1 MADYILSAKIT
12 GDSKSFENA
21 FERSQNKI
29 KSFNEKVDGMGTKI
43 SDGGKRMQGFGTKTM
58 LATAPLTFFAKKTID
73 TGRAFGSSMSKV
85 QALSG
90 ETGSKLNDLERVA
103 REMGATTRYSASEAA
118 DALGY
123 MALAGWDAEMMM
135 EGLPHVLNLATAGE
149 LELAT
154 ASDIV
159 TDMMS
164 MFSIAA
170 GDASIATDVFAY
182 AQANANYD
190 VEQLAD
196 ALRYAGPA
204 AAAAGHDIQQ
214 TAAVLGMFANQ
225 GIKGSKAGTT
235 LNAMYRDLQ
244 KNADNGAVAI
254 GNTEVAIYNAQG
266 EMRSMSDIMVDVEKA
281 TKGMTDEQKNAA
293 LSSIFQQESLKGVNL
308 LLNEGTDELKKFE
321 GELYNSKDAT
331 EKIAKTM
338 DDNLDGSFRNLNSAL
353 EELQLRLFETAEGPL
368 RSFIDK
374 LTGLIIELG
383 KLDDSTLQT
392 IVAIAGIA
400 IAIGP
405 AMRALG
411 TMTRGVGDLISMG
424 SKLGGALLSPVGL
437 ISAAFVGLAYVLIN
451 TLVPGDNFLEKMKS
465 LGAYITEMSGGI
477 IPHLKGAFSQ
487 VISVVTNLATSIG
500 SFLAPTF
507 EIIKSSFMDL
517 AASALPF
524 VVNGFMML
532 VNVVVIVGQNIMNI
546 AGVVLPVLI
555 GVFNQLVPII
565 TSIIGIIFD
574 IGAQLTPLI
583 STLVSALMPTL
594 TTVITTIMNIVQTVA
609 PGVIAILNAIIA
621 VIKAMIPIIMSIITV
636 VVNVV
641 SVVIST
647 IQPIVAFVGMI
658 INSVMAIIIPIVA
671 FVANTMASVISVITP
686 IITAVTGIFNT
697 VHSIITGVF
706 ISINSFIAGIINRIS
721 SVISTLSS
729 TVSSVFN
736 RIYSIVSSVMNRV
749 SSVTTGVFSAIR
761 NAWSGLTGF
770 VSGVFSGISNA
781 VSSLVN
787 QVKGFVNGVTG
798 GINAAI
804 GIINKIPG
812 VNISRIPQLYR
823 GTDEWPGGFAR
834 MNEGGRGEL
843 TYLPNGSIVIPHDIS
858 MKYAKE
864 SARVN
869 NRFDSDIQNIGGN
882 QYITVEMKDANIY
895 DTRDTQ
901 EIGKDLA
908 EQISREVVFGNG

>member
-12 GDSKSFENA
+12 GDSKSFEDA

-29 KSFNEKVDGMGTKI
+29 KNFNGKVDGMGTKI
-43 SDGGKRMQGFGTKTM
+43 SDGGKKMQGFGTKTM
-58 LATAPLTFFAKKTID
+58 LATAPLTIFAKKSID
-73 TGRAFGSSMSKV
+73 TGRAFGASMSKV

-90 ETGSKLNDLERVA
+90 ATGSELNELEKSA

-123 MALAGWDAEMMM
+123 MALAGWDTTQMMD
-135 EGLPHVLNLATAGE
+135 GLPHVLGLATAGQ

-164 MFSIAA
+164 MFSLDAKDAA
-170 GDASIATDVFAY
+170 IATDVFAY

-214 TAAVLGMFANQ
+214 TSAVLGMFANQ

-244 KNADNGAVAI
+244 KNAKNGAVAI
-254 GNTEVAIYNAQG
+254 GGTSVAIYDAQG
-266 EMRSMSDIMVDVEKA
+266 KMRSMSDIMVDVEKA

-308 LLNEGTDELKKFE
+308 LLNEGSGELKNFE
-321 GELYNSKDAT
+321 KELYNSKGAT
-331 EKIAKTM
+331 EEMSKTM
-338 DDNLDGSFRNLNSAL
+338 DDNLDGSFKNLNSAV
-353 EELQLRLFETAEGPL
+353 EELQLRFFETAEGPM
-368 RSFIDK
+368 RKFVDK
-374 LTGLIIELG
+374 ITGLIIELG

-405 AMRALG
+405 AMWALG
-411 TMTRGVGDLISMG
+411 IMTDGVGKLISMG
-424 SKLGGALLSPVGL
+424 AKLGGALLSPVGL
-437 ISAAFVGLAYVLIN
+437 ISSAFVGLAYVLIN
-451 TLVPGDNFLEKMKS
+451 ALVPGDSFLEKMKN
-465 LGAYITEMSGGI
+465 LGAYIAEMASGI
-477 IPHLKGAFSQ
+477 IPHLKDAFSQ

-500 SFLAPTF
+500 SFLSPTF

-517 AASALPF
+517 AVSALPF

-532 VNVVVIVGQNIMNI
+532 VNVAVTVAQAIMNI
-546 AGVVLPVLI
+546 ASIVLPVLI
-555 GVFNQLVPII
+555 GIFNELVPII
-565 TSIIGIIFD
+565 SSIIGIIFD
-574 IGAQLTPLI
+574 IGTQLTPLI
-583 STLVSALMPTL
+583 STLMSALIPTI
-594 TTVITTIMNIVQTVA
+594 TTVISTVMNIVQTVA
-609 PGVIAILNAIIA
+609 PGVVAILNVIIA

-658 INSVMAIIIPIVA
+658 INSVMAIIIPIVV

-686 IITAVTGIFNT
+686 IIAAVTGIFTT
-697 VHSIITGVF
+697 VHTIITGVF
-706 ISINSFIAGIINRIS
+706 ISINTFIAGVINRIS
-721 SVISTLSS
+721 SVIGTLSS

-736 RIYSIVSSVMNRV
+736 KIYSIVSSIMNRV
-749 SSVTTGVFSAIR
+749 SSVTTGVFAAIR
-761 NAWSGLTGF
+761 NAWTGLTGF
-770 VSGVFSGISNA
+770 VNGVFSGIGNA
-781 VSSLVN
+781 VSNLVN

-823 GTDEWPGGFAR
+823 GTDDWPGGFAR

-869 NRFDSDIQNIGGN
+869 NQFDSDVQNIGGN
-882 QYITVEMKDANIY
+882 QYIKVEMKDANIY
-895 DTRDTQ
+895 DTRDTE

-908 EQISREVVFGNG
+908 EQISREVVFG

>member
-12 GDSKSFENA
+12 GDSKSFEDA

-29 KSFNEKVDGMGTKI
+29 KNFNGKVDGMGTKI
-43 SDGGKRMQGFGTKTM
+43 SDGGKKMQGFGTKTM
-58 LATAPLTFFAKKTID
+58 LATAPLTIFAKKSID
-73 TGRAFGSSMSKV
+73 TGRAFGASMSKV

-90 ETGSKLNDLERVA
+90 ATGSELNELEKSA

-123 MALAGWDAEMMM
+123 MALAGWDTTQMMD
-135 EGLPHVLNLATAGE
+135 GLPHVLGLATAGQ

-164 MFSIAA
+164 MFSLDAKDAA
-170 GDASIATDVFAY
+170 IATDVFAY

-214 TAAVLGMFANQ
+214 TSAVLGMFANQ

-244 KNADNGAVAI
+244 KNAKNGAVAI
-254 GNTEVAIYNAQG
+254 GGTSVAIYDAQG
-266 EMRSMSDIMVDVEKA
+266 KMRSMSDIMVDVEKA

-308 LLNEGTDELKKFE
+308 LLNEGSDELKNFE
-321 GELYNSKDAT
+321 KELYNSKGAT
-331 EKIAKTM
+331 EEMSKTM
-338 DDNLDGSFRNLNSAL
+338 DDNLDGSFKNLNSAV
-353 EELQLRLFETAEGPL
+353 EELQLRFFETAEGPM
-368 RSFIDK
+368 RKFVDK
-374 LTGLIIELG
+374 ITGLIIELG

-405 AMRALG
+405 AMWALG
-411 TMTRGVGDLISMG
+411 IMTDGVGKLISMG
-424 SKLGGALLSPVGL
+424 AKLGGALLSPVGL
-437 ISAAFVGLAYVLIN
+437 ISSAFVGLAYVLIN
-451 TLVPGDNFLEKMKS
+451 ALVPGDSFLEKMKN
-465 LGAYITEMSGGI
+465 LGAYIAEMASGI
-477 IPHLKGAFSQ
+477 IPHLKDAFSQ

-500 SFLAPTF
+500 SFLSPTF

-517 AASALPF
+517 AVSALPF

-532 VNVVVIVGQNIMNI
+532 VNVAVTVAQAIMNI
-546 AGVVLPVLI
+546 ASIVLPVLI
-555 GVFNQLVPII
+555 GIFNELVPII
-565 TSIIGIIFD
+565 SSIIGIIFD
-574 IGAQLTPLI
+574 IGTQLTPLI
-583 STLVSALMPTL
+583 STLMSALIPTI
-594 TTVITTIMNIVQTVA
+594 TTVISTVMNIVQTVA
-609 PGVIAILNAIIA
+609 PGVVAILNVIIA

-658 INSVMAIIIPIVA
+658 INSVMAIIIPIVV
-671 FVANTMASVISVITP
+671 FVANTIASVISVITP
-686 IITAVTGIFNT
+686 IIVAVTGIFTT
-697 VHSIITGVF
+697 VHTIITGVF
-706 ISINSFIAGIINRIS
+706 ISINTFIAGVINRIS
-721 SVISTLSS
+721 SVIGTLSS

-736 RIYSIVSSVMNRV
+736 KIYSIVSSIMNRV
-749 SSVTTGVFSAIR
+749 SSVTTGVFAAIR
-761 NAWSGLTGF
+761 NAWTGLTGF
-770 VSGVFSGISNA
+770 VNGVFSGIGNA
-781 VSSLVN
+781 VSNLVD
-787 QVKGFVNGVTG
+787 QVKGFVNAVTG

-812 VNISRIPQLYR
+812 VNISPIPQLYR
-823 GTDEWPGGFAR
+823 GTDDWPGGFAR

-869 NRFDSDIQNIGGN
+869 NQFDSDVQNIGGN
-882 QYITVEMKDANIY
+882 QYIKVEMKDANIY
-895 DTRDTQ
+895 DTRDTE

-908 EQISREVVFGNG
+908 EQISREVVFG

>member
-12 GDSKSFENA
+12 GDSKSFEDA

-29 KSFNEKVDGMGTKI
+29 KSFNERVDGMGTKI
-43 SDGGKRMQGFGTKTM
+43 SDGGQKMKSFGTKTM
-58 LATAPLTFFAKKTID
+58 LATAPLTIFAKKSID
-73 TGRAFGSSMSKV
+73 TGRAFGASMSKV

-90 ETGSKLNDLERVA
+90 ATGSELNELEKSA

-123 MALAGWDAEMMM
+123 MALAGWDTTQMMD
-135 EGLPHVLNLATAGE
+135 GLPHVLGLATAGQ

-164 MFSIAA
+164 MFSLDAKDAA
-170 GDASIATDVFAY
+170 IATDVFAY

-214 TAAVLGMFANQ
+214 TSAVLGMFANQ

-244 KNADNGAVAI
+244 KNAKNGAVAI
-254 GNTEVAIYNAQG
+254 GGTSVAIYDAQG
-266 EMRSMSDIMVDVEKA
+266 KMRSMSDIMVDVEKA

-308 LLNEGTDELKKFE
+308 LLNEGSGELKNFE
-321 GELYNSKDAT
+321 KELYNSKGAT
-331 EKIAKTM
+331 EEMSKTM
-338 DDNLDGSFRNLNSAL
+338 DDNLDGSFKNLNSAV
-353 EELQLRLFETAEGPL
+353 EELQLRFFETAEGPM
-368 RSFIDK
+368 RKFVDK
-374 LTGLIIELG
+374 ITGLIIELG

-405 AMRALG
+405 AMWALG
-411 TMTRGVGDLISMG
+411 TVTNGVGKLISMG
-424 SKLGGALLSPVGL
+424 AKLGGALLSPVGL
-437 ISAAFVGLAYVLIN
+437 ISSAFVGLAYVLIN
-451 TLVPGDNFLEKMKS
+451 ALVPGDSFLEKMKS
-465 LGAYITEMSGGI
+465 LGLYIAEMASGI
-477 IPHLKGAFSQ
+477 IPHLKDAFSQ

-500 SFLAPTF
+500 SFLSPTF

-517 AASALPF
+517 AVSALPF

-532 VNVVVIVGQNIMNI
+532 VNVAVTVAQAIMNI
-546 AGVVLPVLI
+546 ASMVLPVLI
-555 GVFNQLVPII
+555 GIFNELVPII
-565 TSIIGIIFD
+565 SSIIGIIFD
-574 IGAQLTPLI
+574 IGTQLTPLI
-583 STLVSALMPTL
+583 STLMSALIPT
-594 TTVITTIMNIVQTVA
+594 ITTIISTVMNIVQTVA
-609 PGVIAILNAIIA
+609 PGVIAIINAIIA

-671 FVANTMASVISVITP
+671 LIANVMASVVSVITMVITP
-686 IITAVTGIFNT
+686 ITGVFNT

-706 ISINSFIAGIINRIS
+706 TSINSFIAGVINRIS

-770 VSGVFSGISNA
+770 VGGVFSGISNA

-798 GINAAI
+798 GINSAI

-812 VNISRIPQLYR
+812 VNITRIPQLYR
-823 GTDEWPGGFAR
+823 GTDDWPGGFAR

-843 TYLPNGSIVIPHDIS
+843 TYLPNGTVVIPHDIS
-858 MKYAKE
+858 MKYARE

-869 NRFDSDIQNIGGN
+869 NQFDNDVQNIGSN
-882 QYITVEMKDANIY
+882 QYIIVEMKDANIY
-895 DTRDTQ
+895 DTRD
-901 EIGKDLA
+901 INDISKDLA
-908 EQISREVVFGNG
+908 EQIGREVEFG

>member
-29 KSFNEKVDGMGTKI
+29 KSFNERVDGMGTKV
-43 SDGGKRMQGFGTKTM
+43 SDGGQKMKSFGTKTM
-58 LATAPLTFFAKKTID
+58 LATAPILLFGRSVFKTGMEFE
-73 TGRAFGSSMSKV
+73 TSMSKV
-85 QALSG
+85 QAISG
-90 ETGSKLNDLERVA
+90 ATGKDLDDLEAVA
-103 REMGATTRYSASEAA
+103 REMGKTTRYSASEAA
-118 DALGY
+118 DALGF
-123 MALAGWDAEMMM
+123 MALAGWETNQMIS
-135 EGLPHVLNLATAGE
+135 GLPPVLHLATAGE
-149 LELAT
+149 LELAR
-154 ASDIV
+154 AAEIV
-159 TDMMS
+159 TGNINA
-164 MFSIAA
+164 FGLEAK
-170 GDASIATDVFAY
+170 DATRVTDVLAY
-182 AQANANYD
+182 AQANSGTST
-190 VEQLAD
+190 EQLAE
-196 ALRYAGPA
+196 ALEVVAPA
-204 AAAAGHDIQQ
+204 AAAAGHEIEGTSAIIGILADQ
-214 TAAVLGMFANQ
+214 N
-225 GIKGSKAGTT
+225 IKGSKAGTY
-235 LNAMYRDLQ
+235 LNAMYRDII
-244 KNADNGAVAI
+244 KNAKDGAVAI
-254 GNTEVAIYNAQG
+254 GENSIAVYDSTG
-266 EMRSMSDIMVDVEKA
+266 KMRDMTDIMVDVDKA
-281 TKGMTDEQKNAA
+281 TQGMTKEQKDSAMA
-293 LSSIFQQESLKGVNL
+293 GVFQQQSLMGVNA
-308 LLNEGTDELKKFE
+308 LLNAGTDELKRLEGGLYDSKGAAGEMSDVMADNLGGSLDGLKSMF
-321 GELYNSKDAT
+321 GELQIALYKTSSGPMRDIID
-331 EKIAKTM
+331 KIT
-338 DDNLDGSFRNLNSAL
+338 
-353 EELQLRLFETAEGPL
+353 
-368 RSFIDK
+368 SFIEK
-374 LTGLIIELG
+374 LS
-383 KLDDSTLQT
+383 KLNDSTLQT
-392 IVAIAGIA
+392 IMTIGAMA

-405 AMRALG
+405 VMWALG
-411 TMTRGVGDLISMG
+411 TMTNGVGKLISMG
-424 SKLGGALLSPVGL
+424 AKLSGALLSPVGL

-451 TLVPGDNFLEKMKS
+451 ALVPGDSFLEKMKN
-465 LGAYITEMSGGI
+465 LGSYIAEMAGGI

-532 VNVVVIVGQNIMNI
+532 VNVVVIVAQAIMNI
-546 AGVVLPVLI
+546 AEIVLPVLI
-555 GVFNQLVPII
+555 GIFNELVPII

-583 STLVSALMPTL
+583 STLISALIPTI
-594 TTVITTIMNIVQTVA
+594 TTVISTVMNIVQTVA
-609 PGVIAILNAIIA
+609 PGVIAIINAIVA

-647 IQPIVAFVGMI
+647 IQPIVAFIGMI

-706 ISINSFIAGIINRIS
+706 TSINSFIAGVINRIS

-770 VSGVFSGISNA
+770 VGGVFSGISNA

-798 GINAAI
+798 GINSAI

-812 VNISRIPQLYR
+812 VNITRIPQLYR
-823 GTDEWPGGFAR
+823 GTDDWPGGFAR

-843 TYLPNGSIVIPHDIS
+843 TYLPNGTVVIPHDIS
-858 MKYAKE
+858 MKYARE

-869 NRFDSDIQNIGGN
+869 NQFDNDVQNIGSN
-882 QYITVEMKDANIY
+882 QYIIVEMKDANIY
-895 DTRDTQ
+895 DTRD
-901 EIGKDLA
+901 IDDISKDLA
-908 EQISREVVFGNG
+908 EQIGREVEFG

>member
-29 KSFNEKVDGMGTKI
+29 KSFNEKVDNMGTKI
-43 SDGGKRMQGFGTKTM
+43 SDGGQKMKSFGTKTM

-73 TGRAFGSSMSKV
+73 TGKAFQTSMSTV

-90 ETGSKLNDLERVA
+90 ATGSELTKLKETA
-103 REMGATTRYSASEAA
+103 IEMGDKTRYSASEAA

-123 MALAGWDAEMMM
+123 MALAGWDTTQMVD
-135 EGLPHVLNLATAGE
+135 GLPHVLNLATAGQ

-164 MFSIAA
+164 MFGLEAKDAA
-170 GDASIATDVFAY
+170 TATDVFAY
-182 AQANANYD
+182 AQSNANYD
-190 VEQLAD
+190 VEELAD

-214 TAAVLGMFANQ
+214 TAAALGVFADK
-225 GIKGSKAGTT
+225 GIKGSKGGTV

-244 KNADNGAVAI
+244 KNAKDGAIAI
-254 GNTEVAIYNAQG
+254 GETSVAVYNAEG
-266 EMRSMSDIMVDVEKA
+266 KMRSMSDIIADVEKA
-281 TKGMTDEQKNAA
+281 TSGMTDQQKNAA
-293 LSSIFQQESLKGVNL
+293 LASILQQDGLKGVNL
-308 LLNEGTDELKKFE
+308 LLGEGSDKLKAFE
-321 GELYNSKDAT
+321 DELYNAEGAAEDMSG
-331 EKIAKTM
+331 IM
-338 DDNLDGSFRNLNSAL
+338 DDNLSGSLASLNSKI
-353 EELQLRLFETAEGPL
+353 ETFQVKLFETSEGPI

-374 LTGLIIELG
+374 LAIMVG
-383 KLDDSTLQT
+383 KLSQLDDSTLQT

-405 AMRALG
+405 TMWALG
-411 TMTRGVGDLISMG
+411 AMTDSVGKLISVG
-424 SKLGGALLSPVGL
+424 AKLSGALLSPVGL

-451 TLVPGDNFLEKMKS
+451 ALVPGDNFLEKMKS
-465 LGAYITEMSGGI
+465 LGSYIAEMAGGI
-477 IPHLKGAFSQ
+477 VPHLKGAFSQ

-532 VNVVVIVGQNIMNI
+532 VNVVVIVAQAIMNI
-546 AGVVLPVLI
+546 AEIVLPVLI
-555 GVFNQLVPII
+555 GIFNELIPII

-583 STLVSALMPTL
+583 STLVSALIPTI
-594 TTVITTIMNIVQTVA
+594 TTVISTVMNIVQTVA

-686 IITAVTGIFNT
+686 IIVAVTGIFNT

-706 ISINSFIAGIINRIS
+706 TSINSFIAGVINRIS

-770 VSGVFSGISNA
+770 VGGVFSGISNA

-798 GINAAI
+798 GINSAI

-812 VNISRIPQLYR
+812 VNITRIPQLYR
-823 GTDEWPGGFAR
+823 GTDDWPGGFAR

-843 TYLPNGSIVIPHDIS
+843 TYLPNGTVVIPHDIS

-869 NRFDSDIQNIGGN
+869 NNYDNDHINASSN
-882 QYITVEMKDANIY
+882 QYINVHLNDARIY
-895 DTRDTQ
+895 DTRDIS
-901 EIGKDLA
+901 EISKDLA
-908 EQISREVVFGNG
+908 EEIRREVSFG

>member
-12 GDSKSFENA
+12 GDSKSFEDA

-29 KSFNEKVDGMGTKI
+29 KNFNGKVDGMGTKI
-43 SDGGKRMQGFGTKTM
+43 SDGGKKMQGFGTKTM
-58 LATAPLTFFAKKTID
+58 LATAPLTIFAKKSID
-73 TGRAFGSSMSKV
+73 TGRAFGASMSKV

-90 ETGSKLNDLERVA
+90 ATGSELNELEKSA

-123 MALAGWDAEMMM
+123 MALAGWDTTQMMD
-135 EGLPHVLNLATAGE
+135 GLPHVLGLATAGQ

-164 MFSIAA
+164 MFSLDAKDAA
-170 GDASIATDVFAY
+170 IATDVFAY

-214 TAAVLGMFANQ
+214 TSAVLGMFANQ

-244 KNADNGAVAI
+244 KNAKNGAVAI
-254 GNTEVAIYNAQG
+254 GDTSVAIYDAQG
-266 EMRSMSDIMVDVEKA
+266 KMRSMSDIMVDVEKA

-308 LLNEGTDELKKFE
+308 LLNEGSDELKNFE
-321 GELYNSKDAT
+321 KELYNSKGAT
-331 EKIAKTM
+331 EEMSKTM
-338 DDNLDGSFRNLNSAL
+338 DDNLDGSFKNLNSAV
-353 EELQLRLFETAEGPL
+353 EELQLRFFETAEGPM
-368 RSFIDK
+368 RKFVDK
-374 LTGLIIELG
+374 ITGLIIELG

-405 AMRALG
+405 AMWALG
-411 TMTRGVGDLISMG
+411 IMTDGVGKLISMG
-424 SKLGGALLSPVGL
+424 AKLGGALLSPVGL
-437 ISAAFVGLAYVLIN
+437 ISSAFVGLAYVLIN
-451 TLVPGDNFLEKMKS
+451 ALVPGDSFLEKMKN
-465 LGAYITEMSGGI
+465 LGAYIAEMASGI
-477 IPHLKGAFSQ
+477 IPHLKDAFSQ

-500 SFLAPTF
+500 SFLSPTF

-517 AASALPF
+517 AVSALPF

-532 VNVVVIVGQNIMNI
+532 VNVAVTVAQAIMNI
-546 AGVVLPVLI
+546 ASIVLPVLI
-555 GVFNQLVPII
+555 GIFNELVPII
-565 TSIIGIIFD
+565 SSIIGIIFD
-574 IGAQLTPLI
+574 IGTQLTPLI
-583 STLVSALMPTL
+583 STLMSALIPTI
-594 TTVITTIMNIVQTVA
+594 TTVISTVMNIVQTVV
-609 PGVIAILNAIIA
+609 PGVVAILNVIIA

-658 INSVMAIIIPIVA
+658 INSVMAIIIPIVV

-686 IITAVTGIFNT
+686 IIAAVTGIFTT
-697 VHSIITGVF
+697 VHTIITGVF
-706 ISINSFIAGIINRIS
+706 ISINTFIAGVINRIS
-721 SVISTLSS
+721 SVIGTLSS

-736 RIYSIVSSVMNRV
+736 KIYSIASSIMNRV
-749 SSVTTGVFSAIR
+749 SSVTTGVFAAIR
-761 NAWSGLTGF
+761 NAWTGLTGF
-770 VSGVFSGISNA
+770 VNGVFSGIGNA
-781 VSSLVN
+781 VSNLVN

-823 GTDEWPGGFAR
+823 GTDDWPGGFAR

-869 NRFDSDIQNIGGN
+869 NQFDSDVQNIGGN
-882 QYITVEMKDANIY
+882 QYIKVEMKDANIY
-895 DTRDTQ
+895 DTRDTE

-908 EQISREVVFGNG
+908 EQISREVVFG